1 MLPSSETIGE
11 TEEIVTGDF
20 SPKIKKKKK
29 KVIILTLLAKECKF
43 FKSGNKRQNQLSA

>member
-20 SPKIKKKKK
+20 SPKIKKK

>member
-20 SPKIKKKKK
+20 SPKIKKKKSNYTN
-29 KVIILTLLAKECKF
+29 II
-43 FKSGNKRQNQLSA
+43 G